1 MAKTSKTPGGRK
13 ITDANRAEMRAKARA
28 YAAKGKPKVSAK
40 DMPYGWALPKESKET
55 GGSSG
60 PPTRAMLH
68 AGRTGSGGPPT
79 RAKLEGKPKQSSGP
93 PTRAKLNAGRKPKEE
108 TKAATPQPKPKEE
121 TKAATPKPKPAGQ
134 RGSSAALRQ
143 PGKQGATVASAVNKG
158 AAALTAAEKK
168 IVKAAQE
175 SRPSVAR
182 AILSAAHRAAS
193 AGESV
198 KMAISKVK
206 EVKRKG
212 DEAKAAVKA
221 HTEKFK
227 ASQKK

>member
-1 MAKTSKTPGGRK
+1 
-13 ITDANRAEMRAKARA
+13 MRLLLCA
-28 YAAKGKPKVSAK
+28 
-40 DMPYGWALPKESKET
+40 
-55 GGSSG
+55 
-60 PPTRAMLH
+60 
-68 AGRTGSGGPPT
+68 
-79 RAKLEGKPKQSSGP
+79 
-93 PTRAKLNAGRKPKEE
+93 
-108 TKAATPQPKPKEE
+108 
-121 TKAATPKPKPAGQ
+121 
-134 RGSSAALRQ
+134 Q

-175 SRPSVAR
+175 SQTQRGASHSV
-182 AILSAAHRAAS
+182 AAHRAAS

>member
-1 MAKTSKTPGGRK
+1 MAKTSKTPGGGK
-13 ITDANRAEMRAKARA
+13 ITDKNREEMRAKARA
-28 YAAKGKPKVSAK
+28 YAAKGKPKISAK
-40 DMPYGWALPKESKET
+40 DMPYGWALPKESKESKET
-55 GGSSG
+55 GGSS
-60 PPTRAMLH
+60 
-68 AGRTGSGGPPT
+68 GPPT

-108 TKAATPQPKPKEE
+108 TKATTPQPKPTEK
-121 TKAATPKPKPAGQ
+121 

-158 AAALTAAEKK
+158 AAALRAAEKK

>member
-1 MAKTSKTPGGRK
+1 MARTSKTPGGRK

-40 DMPYGWALPKESKET
+40 DMPYGWALPKEPKESKET

-60 PPTRAMLH
+60 PPTRASLNVS
-68 AGRTGSGGPPT
+68 GRTGG
-79 RAKLEGKPKQSSGP
+79 SSGP

-108 TKAATPQPKPKEE
+108 TKAATPAPEPKPQPKPQ
-121 TKAATPKPKPAGQ
+121 PKPTEK